1 MLTGLL
7 PIGWPTLVVA
17 VACGLSYLPRLL
29 AVFQFRQR
37 FTSSLFH
44 PLAITLF
51 LFIQW
56 YALIRRWLGL
66 STSWKGRRLAPQ

>member
-1 MLTGLL
+1 L

-29 AVFQFRQR
+29 AVFRFRQR

-56 YALIRRWLGL
+56 YALIRRWFGL